1 MKNITYI
8 FSGPRKDRYLKNDV
22 EAKEFYYG
30 LFSFLKTKNNINII
44 EFNKSKNLLG
54 KFLGLVD
61 KVMARIFSLPFYMSH
76 VVNINNYKIIKKTD
90 HIFLINENVGC
101 SVLPMLI
108 FLSRNK
114 KPKISMFVMGLYS
127 KKQRVPIFRKIH
139 YLIIKVLVSNV
150 DHVLFL
156 GKGELNKA
164 KSIHP
169 KLQEKFIYFPFSVD
183 TEFWRSKDKLDLEKN
198 NKIIFVG
205 NDGNRNASLLIKIA
219 EKLPKIDFIFV
230 TKIKELQK
238 INLPNVTVLSGS
250 WGDQNITDTKLKS
263 LYLESRLTI
272 IPLKETSQPSGQSV
286 ALQSMSLG
294 VPVIISTT
302 EGFWDNEAFND
313 NIHIFLERENI
324 QDSWV
329 KKIDTVF
336 TDIDLLE
343 KVAKNAQENIDANF
357 NLSNF
362 NLRINKLM

>member
-8 FSGPRKDRYLKNDV
+8 FSGPRKDRYLKKNV

-30 LFSFLKTKNNINII
+30 LFSFLNNENNIDIV
-44 EFNKSKNLLG
+44 EFSKSNNLTG
-54 KFLGLVD
+54 KLFGLVD
-61 KVMARIFSLPFYMSH
+61 KILARILSLPFYMSH

-90 HIFLINENVGC
+90 HLFLINENVGC
-101 SVLPMLI
+101 SVLPILL

-127 KKQRVPIFRKIH
+127 KEQRIPILKKIH
-139 YLIIKVLVSNV
+139 YLIVKILVSNV

-169 KLQEKFIYFPFSVD
+169 KFEKKFIYFPFSVD
-183 TEFWRSKDKLDLEKN
+183 TDFWKSKQKFDLHRN

-205 NDGNRNASLLIKIA
+205 NDGNRNVNLLIKIA
-219 EKLPKIDFIFV
+219 EKLPEIDFIFV
-230 TKIKELQK
+230 SK
-238 INLPNVTVLSGS
+238 INELEEIDLPNVKVLSGS
-250 WGDQNITDTKLKS
+250 WGDEKITDTKLKS

-272 IPLKETSQPSGQSV
+272 IPLKKTSQPSGQSV

-294 VPVIISTT
+294 IPVIISKT
-302 EGFWDNEAFND
+302 EGFWDSQAFVD
-313 NIHIFLERENI
+313 NIHIFLETENTE
-324 QDSWV
+324 DSWV
-329 KKIDTVF
+329 EKISNIF

-343 KVAKNAQENIDANF
+343 KISENAQENVDANF
-357 NLSNF
+357 NLSKF
-362 NLRINKLM
+362 NLRLNELM